1 MFDNIAGHYDFL
13 NHFLSMGIDRLW
25 RRKAIRMVAA
35 RKPLW
40 VLDVATGTGDFAV
53 EASKMEG
60 VRITGIDISEKM
72 LAVGREKV
80 KKLGLEDRIHLSKED
95 SENLSFEKSSFDAIT
110 VAFGVRNFENLAA
123 GLKEMQRVLRKDGM
137 VCILEFSRP
146 HVFPVKQ
153 FYEFYFFKVLPFVG
167 KWFSKDNSAY
177 TYLPESVYH
186 FPDGPDFLSLLRSC
200 GFEEVKQY
208 PLTFGIASIYTGIK
222 KG

>member
-35 RKPLW
+35 REPLSI
-40 VLDVATGTGDFAV
+40 LDVATGTGDFAV
-53 EASKMEG
+53 EASKIKG
-60 VRITGIDISEKM
+60 VEITGIDISEKM
-72 LAVGREKV
+72 LAVGREKI

-95 SENLSFEKSSFDAIT
+95 SENLSFENDNFDAIT

-123 GLKEMQRVLRKDGM
+123 GLKEMQRVLKKNGM

-146 HVFPVKQ
+146 RVFPVKQ

-200 GFEEVKQY
+200 GFEEVKQH
-208 PLTFGIASIYTGIK
+208 PLTFGISSIYTGIK